1 MAQELFQKVAY
12 IGLRNADGSFML
24 NVPLYVKVSELN
36 KNGMT
41 DTQEKVLHRIS
52 EVMIKDRR
60 RKNCC
65 VRIKKESRAKICS
78 ALCVL
83 SENFFPL
90 RRRLFL
96 VGC

>member
-52 EVMIKDRR
+52 EIMIQRYEKQ
-60 RKNCC
+60 
-65 VRIKKESRAKICS
+65 
-78 ALCVL
+78 L
-83 SENFFPL
+83 SEYFAGLKRTNNETKFGGNNEQRTFQSSE
-90 RRRLFL
+90 
-96 VGC
+96 V

>member
-12 IGLRNADGSFML
+12 IGLRNADGSLML

-52 EVMIKDRR
+52 EIMIQRYEKQ
-60 RKNCC
+60 
-65 VRIKKESRAKICS
+65 
-78 ALCVL
+78 L
-83 SENFFPL
+83 SEYFASLKRANNENKENEL
-90 RRRLFL
+90 
-96 VGC
+96 